1 MDLRGGSTQLSRRN
15 VRLCILK
22 QEHFEYTFESEIM
35 ADTWNF
41 FRNKCVIWKLKI
53 TERVVGIFTFMHRL
67 CLFLLFS
74 QNRDGYEGNYCNS
87 LSYAPLPLNG
97 GDTTRGG

>member
-1 MDLRGGSTQLSRRN
+1 
-15 VRLCILK
+15 
-22 QEHFEYTFESEIM
+22 M

-41 FRNKCVIWKLKI
+41 FRNKCVIWKLKQLEI
-53 TERVVGIFTFMHRL
+53 KNNQTGCWHFHLYASPLSFSS
-67 CLFLLFS
+67 FS